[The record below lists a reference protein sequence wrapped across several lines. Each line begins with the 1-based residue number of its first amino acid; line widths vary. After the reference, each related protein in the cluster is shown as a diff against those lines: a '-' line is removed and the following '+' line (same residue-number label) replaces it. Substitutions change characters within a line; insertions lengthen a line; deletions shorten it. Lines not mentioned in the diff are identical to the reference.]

1 MPRSKIIGGITMQIF
16 LDTANIEEIKAAA
29 RLGVIDGVTTNPS
42 LIAKEKK
49 DLKETIRAICDIVD
63 GPISAEVI
71 ALDAEG
77 MIREGRELSKIH
89 ENVVVK
95 IPFTADGL
103 MATSAL
109 HEEDISVNMTLI
121 FSPNQAL
128 LACKAGARYIS
139 PFAGRLDDIGHDGIE
154 TCVQCQDI
162 ISTYDFFTEVIAA
175 SIRSTGHVLRCTQEG
190 IDIATIPSSVLFQLM
205 KHPLTDSGIEKFM
218 SDWKKSQN

>member
-1 MPRSKIIGGITMQIF
+1 MQLF

-49 DLKETIRAICDIVD
+49 DHKETIRAICDIVD

-77 MIREGRELSKIH
+77 MITEGRELAKIH

-95 IPFTADGL
+95 IPFTPDGL
-103 MATSAL
+103 IATNAL

-139 PFAGRLDDIGHDGIE
+139 PFAGRLEDIGHDGIE
-154 TCVQCQDI
+154 VCSQCQDI
-162 ISTYDFFTEVIAA
+162 IGTYDYLTEVIAA
-175 SIRSTGHVLRCTQEG
+175 SIRSTAHVFRCAQEG
-190 IDIATIPSSVLFQLM
+190 IDIATIPSSVLMQMM

-218 SDWKKSQN
+218 ADWKKSQN